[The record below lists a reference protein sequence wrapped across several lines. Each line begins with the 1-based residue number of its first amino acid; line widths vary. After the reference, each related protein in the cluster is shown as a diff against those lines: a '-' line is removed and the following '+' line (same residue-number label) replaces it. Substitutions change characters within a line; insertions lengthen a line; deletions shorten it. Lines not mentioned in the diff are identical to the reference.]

1 MSDIILS
8 LSLVLAVIFV
18 IVFLVFKSDNVTL
31 ICKDLSSLIDDEDC
45 VIKIKICKRRKGN
58 YGKRND

>member
-1 MSDIILS
+1 MTNIILS
-8 LSLVLAVIFV
+8 LALVFAVIFV
-18 IVFLVFKSDNVTL
+18 IVFLVFKSDNATL
-31 ICKDLSSLIDDEDC
+31 VCKDLSELITDDC